1 MPSLTRNIMF
11 FRIQSLFLSI
21 AAGLSISMFFTNMIK
36 FVDGLTISFW
46 EYTPAR
52 IFLLVTSVLGVIA
65 LSSFK
70 NRLYQIRIC
79 NLATLILLGFQIY
92 LAVLFFRRE
101 PEMIFTINTV
111 FPLVAAIL
119 TFIGMRY
126 VARDEAMVMAASR
139 LRKSKNKI

>member
-1 MPSLTRNIMF
+1 MF

-21 AAGLSISMFFTNMIK
+21 AAGLSISMFFTNMVK
-36 FVDGLTISFW
+36 FVDGVTISFW
-46 EYTPAR
+46 EYTPTR
-52 IFLLVTSVLGVIA
+52 IFILVASVLGVIA

-139 LRKSKNKI
+139 LRKSKNKIR

>member
-1 MPSLTRNIMF
+1 MF

-46 EYTPAR
+46 EYTPTR

-70 NRLYQIRIC
+70 KRLYQIRIC

-101 PEMIFTINTV
+101 PEMIFTINAV
-111 FPLVAAIL
+111 FPLVSAIL

-139 LRKSKNKI
+139 LRRSRRR

>member
-1 MPSLTRNIMF
+1 MF

-21 AAGLSISMFFTNMIK
+21 AAGLSISMFFTNMVK

-46 EYTPAR
+46 EYAPTR
-52 IFLLVTSVLGVIA
+52 IFLLVTSVLGVVA

-70 NRLYQIRIC
+70 KRLYQIRIC

-101 PEMIFTINTV
+101 PEMIFTINAV
-111 FPLVAAIL
+111 FPLVSAIL

-139 LRKSKNKI
+139 LRRSRRR